1 MFRRLLFAP
10 VLLTL
15 CASALGAAL
24 RFQAWDYQMPGEPE
38 FYQRLVAD
46 FEAAHPGD
54 TVEFTLGQWTGA
66 HGLVEGWVEAGEGP
80 DLVVVPDIWIA
91 EFADAFVPY
100 ADDLPQAE
108 KDRFQPILLQ
118 KAIRDGHVTGLVWA
132 TSTKALFYR
141 TDLFAAAG
149 LEPPR
154 DWYELLRAARRLHDP
169 PRVYGIGIP
178 GLKTYDT
185 TDNFYFFFWGAG
197 GEFYDEN
204 GRSGLRSD
212 VARASLQFYVDLVN
226 RYHVTQPEVTT
237 WHRNEAQELF
247 EQGRLAM
254 FETGPWAVAAIAKR
268 APGLQYAVAAL
279 PVSPRSVRVRIAGG
293 PPQTVELRPTATT
306 QVITD
311 HLMLMRYS
319 KQQDLARKFI
329 RFAYQ
334 TKYRQA
340 FCELGMVPEL
350 VEVGQSPFFQNDPRW
365 KIFVDIIPTGK
376 AIPMVRW
383 EPVELA
389 MQQALYE
396 VFSGRRSVPEV
407 LDQVAELAEQAWRPT
422 GQ

>member
-1 MFRRLLFAP
+1 MSRRLLF
-10 VLLTL
+10 VILLL
-15 CASALGAAL
+15 MLSASAFGATL

-38 FYQRLVAD
+38 FYQRLIAD
-46 FEAAHPGD
+46 FQAAHPGD
-54 TVEFTLGQWTGA
+54 KVEFTLGKWADA
-66 HGLVEGWVEAGEGP
+66 HELVKNWIKGGEGP
-80 DLVVVPDIWIA
+80 DLVVMPDIWIA
-91 EFADAFVPY
+91 EFGEDVVPY
-100 ADDLPQAE
+100 ADDFTQAE
-108 KDRFQPILLQ
+108 KDRFHKVLLK
-118 KAIRDGHVTGLVWA
+118 KAMCNGHITGLVWA

-149 LEPPR
+149 LQPPK
-154 DWYELLRAARRLHDP
+154 DWEELLHAARRLNDP
-169 PRVYGIGIP
+169 PRMYGIGIP

-212 VARASLQFYVDLVN
+212 IARASLQFYVDLVN
-226 RYHVTQPEVTT
+226 RYHVTQPEVAT
-237 WHRNEAQELF
+237 WHRNQTQELF

-268 APGLQYAVAAL
+268 APDLKYAVAPL
-279 PVSPRSVRVRIAGG
+279 PVSPQSVKVRIAGG
-293 PPQTVELRPTATT
+293 PAQTVELSPRSTT

-319 KQQDLARKFI
+319 KQQELAREFI
-329 RFAYQ
+329 KFAYQ

-350 VEVGQSPFFQNDPRW
+350 VEVGQSAFFQNDPRW

-376 AIPMVRW
+376 AIPMVQW

-389 MQQALYE
+389 MQQALYDA
-396 VFSGRRSVPEV
+396 FSGRKPVPEA
-407 LDQVAELAEQAWRPT
+407 LDQVAGVAEQAWKAEGR
-422 GQ
+422 